1 MELLVS
7 PGLFSRV
14 GADLASLGVVG
25 EQTNLVVAYLATI
38 SRKAERPFGVVVQS
52 SSAAGKS
59 TLAGAVAAF
68 VPEEDLGATGGKPPL
83 LPPPREVVW
92 SQLSLRTW
100 WRSSVRWPRWR
111 CLQSGLGPLARHD
124 EQDDQECA
132 DYAQAGTC
140 PCPPAPAT
148 ATVTF
153 WVLLTSLKTVSTR
166 TGRRPGS
173 LSLLAAT
180 SWKGASTSW
189 PGSATT
195 PPTSG

>member
-1 MELLVS
+1 M
-7 PGLFSRV
+7 
-14 GADLASLGVVG
+14 
-25 EQTNLVVAYLATI
+25 
-38 SRKAERPFGVVVQS
+38 
-52 SSAAGKS
+52 
-59 TLAGAVAAF
+59 AGAV
-68 VPEEDLGATGGKPPL
+68 VVVVELLLGVLVVDVVVDLAVMVGATGGKPPL

-100 WRSSVRWPRWR
+100 WRSPVRWPRWR

-132 DYAQAGTC
+132 DHAQAGTC

-173 LSLLAAT
+173 RSLLAAT
-180 SWKGASTSW
+180 STRH
-189 PGSATT
+189 PRLRYHHCH
-195 PPTSG
+195 